1 LIEDKGPCFGQ
12 ASHVK
17 KIEQQKVGGSPTK
30 SAWRKMLGNA
40 HARKK
45 RNKT

>member
-1 LIEDKGPCFGQ
+1 MIEDKGPCFGQ